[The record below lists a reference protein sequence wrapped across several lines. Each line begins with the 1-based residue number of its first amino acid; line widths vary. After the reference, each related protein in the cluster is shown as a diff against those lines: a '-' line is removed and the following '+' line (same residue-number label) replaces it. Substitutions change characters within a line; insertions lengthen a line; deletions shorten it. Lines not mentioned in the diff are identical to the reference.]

1 MVLNDDWLNQA
12 EEEALEPDLPVL
24 DPHHHLWDRPGNRY
38 MLEEL
43 VADTTPHHVRQTVF
57 IECTSMYR
65 KGGLDEFRCVGETEF
80 VQGVAAM
87 SANGGFPDEG

>member
-1 MVLNDDWLNQA
+1 MVLNDEWLQQV
-12 EEEALEPDLPVL
+12 EEEALEPDLPIL

-43 VADTTPHHVRQTVF
+43 VADIAPHRVRQTVF

-65 KGGLDEFRCVGETEF
+65 RSG
-80 VQGVAAM
+80 
-87 SANGGFPDEG
+87 P